1 MDDTVSLS
9 FRYTAKDIER
19 ATRSHYISRTHVRLD
34 IFVAVVVG
42 VFGVYLQRLPSSHAF
57 ATFLV
62 GAAEVFARILVIAL
76 VIIPRS
82 VFRRIE
88 AKFRD
93 HDDSLTFSADRVRRR
108 STRRFSGV
116 CTRMYWSML
125 TPTCSTMAHGRL
137 Q

>member
-1 MDDTVSLS
+1 MDDTVSLW
-9 FRYTAKDIER
+9 FRYAPKDIER
-19 ATRSHYISRTHVRLD
+19 APRSHYISQTHVRLD
-34 IFVAVVVG
+34 VFVAVVVG
-42 VFGVYLQRLPSSHAF
+42 VFGVYLQRSPSSHAF

-62 GAAEVFARILVIAL
+62 GAAEVFARILVIAP

-82 VFRRIE
+82 FFRRIE

-93 HDDSLTFSADRVRRR
+93 PDYSLTFSAERVRRR

-116 CTRMYWSML
+116 CTRVSRSML
-125 TPTCSTMAHGRL
+125 TPTCSTMTHGRL